1 MEDVLEGFELFGAN
15 KNKVDKEGSAAV
27 PMFMYT

>member
-1 MEDVLEGFELFGAN
+1 LGAFELFGAN
-15 KNKVDKEGSAAV
+15 KNKEAKEGSAV

>member
-1 MEDVLEGFELFGAN
+1 MEDVLAAFELFGAN
-15 KNKVDKEGSAAV
+15 KNRLEKEGNAV